1 MSGQTAVG
9 PGWLEMDGLDMR
21 YGLGID
27 VGGTTVKL
35 GLFTEPGELLEKW
48 EIPTRV
54 EDHGAAILPDIADA
68 VEACLV
74 RRGLTKEQVFGL
86 GIGVPGP
93 VRQDGLVDRCAN
105 LGWGTFRLE
114 EALSEC
120 LGLPVKAGNDA
131 NVAALGEYWQGGGQ
145 GYRSMILVTLGT
157 GIGGG
162 IVVDGKILYG
172 AHGAGGEISHIPMRK
187 DETDVCGCGKRGCA
201 EQYGSANGILRLAH
215 RRMEHSS
222 LPSPLRSKEGIT
234 CKDIFD
240 LSAQGDTLALEIREE
255 YFDFLGQ
262 FLANVCCV
270 IDPEAVILG
279 GGVSKAG
286 QPLLEGVRKYF
297 LSYMFHT
304 GREIA
309 FALAKL
315 GNDAGIYGGFQMAR
329 EGFGR

>member
-1 MSGQTAVG
+1 
-9 PGWLEMDGLDMR
+9 MR
-21 YGLGID
+21 YGFGID

-48 EIPTRV
+48 EIPTRT
-54 EDHGAAILPDIADA
+54 EDHGGAILPDIVDA

-74 RRGLTKEQVFGL
+74 RRGLSKEQVLGL

-93 VRQDGLVDRCAN
+93 VRRNGVVDRCAN

-114 EALSEC
+114 ETLSAR

-145 GYRSMILVTLGT
+145 GYSSMILVTLGT

-222 LPSPLRSKEGIT
+222 LPSPLRNMESIT
-234 CKDIFD
+234 C
-240 LSAQGDTLALEIREE
+240 
-255 YFDFLGQ
+255 FDFLGQ

-270 IDPEAVILG
+270 VDPEAVILG

-304 GREIA
+304 GREIV

-329 EGFGR
+329 DGFGR